1 EHIPR
6 NGVHVI
12 DQLMNDVTSRAGDL
26 HFCSTP
32 AAVALFDTSLNALS
46 KVGRKIKNEAAR
58 KAFFDCIYS
67 RDMLGLSGGKRA

>member
-1 EHIPR
+1 SS
-6 NGVHVI
+6 
-12 DQLMNDVTSRAGDL
+12 QLQGRSHEILFIQQSPGDL

-32 AAVALFDTSLNALS
+32 AAVALFDNSFNALS

>member
-1 EHIPR
+1 
-6 NGVHVI
+6 
-12 DQLMNDVTSRAGDL
+12 GDL

-32 AAVALFDTSLNALS
+32 AAVALFDNSFNALS